1 MINIG
6 FIGIGY
12 WGKNLIRNFKKLRD
26 VRIRYLC
33 DINTNVFDSIDTRGI
48 KTVNDYSEILKDGSI
63 DAVIIATNIST
74 HYKLA
79 RESLLAGKHVF
90 VEKPLSVKRE
100 EVEELT
106 NLAKRKR
113 SVLFV
118 DYTLLYSP
126 SVKKLKE
133 IIELDN
139 IGRIYSIR
147 INRLNLGGIEKDIDV
162 IIDLLPHDISVL
174 YYLLNDFPKEVLSTG
189 SKNLQEEAKDYAAVL
204 CKYDSGVIA
213 SINLS
218 RINYEKER
226 TYYICGM
233 KGVVVWD
240 DSKLG
245 NNLKLINNSYSPVDR
260 KTYGKFLPSESSVNV
275 SFPKLDFYD
284 PLSKICED
292 FVKRCKDKNYVDYEL
307 SIKIAEIYTAIKKSE
322 EEKRWIRI

>member
-174 YYLLNDFPKEVLSTG
+174 YYLLNDL
-189 SKNLQEEAKDYAAVL
+189 
-204 CKYDSGVIA
+204 
-213 SINLS
+213 
-218 RINYEKER
+218 
-226 TYYICGM
+226 
-233 KGVVVWD
+233 
-240 DSKLG
+240 
-245 NNLKLINNSYSPVDR
+245 
-260 KTYGKFLPSESSVNV
+260 
-275 SFPKLDFYD
+275 
-284 PLSKICED
+284 
-292 FVKRCKDKNYVDYEL
+292 
-307 SIKIAEIYTAIKKSE
+307 
-322 EEKRWIRI
+322 